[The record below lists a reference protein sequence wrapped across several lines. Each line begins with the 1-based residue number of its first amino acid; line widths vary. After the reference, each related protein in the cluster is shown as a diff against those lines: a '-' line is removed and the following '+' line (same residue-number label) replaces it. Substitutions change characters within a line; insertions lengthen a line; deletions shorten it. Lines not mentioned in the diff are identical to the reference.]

1 MEKVY
6 EFENFEWDDDKQ
18 AITKSLRNLDFAD
31 SWIIFSDEN
40 AITFQSDRD
49 NEIRFKTIGKLEEKL
64 IAVIH
69 TQRENNA
76 RIISMRRAHKDEEE
90 AYYDN

>member
-1 MEKVY
+1 MY
-6 EFENFEWDDDKQ
+6 EFDGFEWDEEKQ
-18 AITKSLRNLDFAD
+18 ALVKHLRNLNFTDA
-31 SWIIFSDEN
+31 WIVFDDEN
-40 AITFQSDRD
+40 ALTFQSDKNDEARY
-49 NEIRFKTIGKLEEKL
+49 KTIGTLNGKL

-69 TQRENNA
+69 TKRENNA